1 MEAGTVNAIPMS
13 VAHPSVPP
21 GWKVVLA
28 GAMAG
33 GMGWGIRG
41 QYGHETG
48 AMIAGLLVSLSLA
61 LLLCPQG
68 PTLSVARAVAW
79 GTLAMGI
86 GGSMTYG
93 QTIGLTQ
100 NAGMVGRW
108 DALAWGML
116 GLAIKGGLWIAFAG
130 AFLGMGL
137 GGRRYR
143 GPEVFGILLG
153 MLCLCWLG
161 IQWVNEPH
169 DPAHRILPRFYFSAD
184 WRWEPNA
191 DLKPRREVWGG
202 YLFALVGLLLYL
214 GPIRGDRLA
223 VRLAG
228 WGFLGGAIGFPLGQC
243 VQAFHAWNPEVFRT
257 GFGAHLEPVM
267 NWWNWMETIF
277 GMTMGG
283 ALALGLHLN
292 RDRIRF
298 SDTVEVLERPRGWEW
313 VAIGVHTILLVACE
327 LLDLGW
333 ATQVYDFGLT
343 LTFLP
348 ILAVALGLRWAAWV
362 ILPLTV
368 LTIGG
373 KTFLG
378 FAGETGGVPRA
389 LWFLL
394 YVVLPVGVCGLVSRW
409 VIRDCR
415 SRQSSH
421 RWLRT
426 VLLLNVGLYLG
437 LNFAFFRF
445 PWPWI
450 PWTARTPNAL
460 FFLLAAGVLAWIGL
474 EAGRCRPAVTGGVE
488 SPRRDASPTA

>member
-1 MEAGTVNAIPMS
+1 MS
-13 VAHPSVPP
+13 VFHTSDPP
-21 GWKVVLA
+21 RWKVILA

-48 AMIAGLLVSLSLA
+48 AMIAGLLVSLSLV
-61 LLLCPQG
+61 LLLCPEG
-68 PTLSVARAVAW
+68 PSLSVARAVAW
-79 GTLAMGI
+79 GTLAMGF

-100 NAGMVGRW
+100 NPGMVGRW

-143 GPEVFGILLG
+143 GKEVFGILLG
-153 MLCLCWLG
+153 MLCLSWLG
-161 IQWVNEPH
+161 IRWVNEPF
-169 DPAHRILPRFYFSAD
+169 DPEHRVLPMLYFSAD
-184 WRWEPNA
+184 WQWEPGAN
-191 DLKPRREVWGG
+191 LKPRREVWGG
-202 YLFALVGLLLYL
+202 YLFALVGLLSHL
-214 GPIRGDRLA
+214 GLFRRERLA

-228 WGFLGGAIGFPLGQC
+228 WGFLGGAIGFPLGQS
-243 VQAFHAWNPEVFRT
+243 VQAFHAWNPGMFRS
-257 GFGAHLEPVM
+257 GFGAHLEPFM

-277 GMTMGG
+277 GMTMGA
-283 ALALGLHLN
+283 ALALGLYCN
-292 RDRIRF
+292 RHRIRF
-298 SDTVEVLERPRGWEW
+298 PETPEVLEFPRGWEW
-313 VAIGVHTILLVACE
+313 VAVGVHTTLLVSCE

-333 ATQVYDFGLT
+333 ATRVYDFGLT

-348 ILAVALGLRWAAWV
+348 ILAVALSLRWSAWV

-378 FAGETGGVPRA
+378 WTETTAGLPRV
-389 LWFLL
+389 LWFLIH
-394 YVVLPVGVCGLVSRW
+394 VILPVGVCGLMSRS

-415 SRQSSH
+415 SGRSSH
-421 RWLRT
+421 RWLRR

-445 PWPWI
+445 PWPWM

-460 FFLLAAGVLAWIGL
+460 FFLLAAGVLAWICFKSGRQSPPVSAAM
-474 EAGRCRPAVTGGVE
+474 EA
-488 SPRRDASPTA
+488 PRRVASPTA